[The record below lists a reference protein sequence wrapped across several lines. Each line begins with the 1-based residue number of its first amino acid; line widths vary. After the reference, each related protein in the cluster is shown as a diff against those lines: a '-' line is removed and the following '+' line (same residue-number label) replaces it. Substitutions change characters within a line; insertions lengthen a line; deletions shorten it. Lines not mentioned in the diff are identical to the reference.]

1 VLAARGQLDEALGYS
16 EVAERLADED
26 DAWSQAA
33 WRTARAQ
40 VLAGRG
46 DAATAARLA
55 DEAAVLVRS
64 SDDLLVRVDTLE
76 TVALVLDR
84 IGRAEEAEATLSEV
98 LALHEAKMDIVSAR
112 RVRERL
118 ADLRIGQA

>member
-1 VLAARGQLDEALGYS
+1 
-16 EVAERLADED
+16 VAF
-26 DAWSQAA
+26 
-33 WRTARAQ
+33 
-40 VLAGRG
+40 
-46 DAATAARLA
+46 
-55 DEAAVLVRS
+55 
-64 SDDLLVRVDTLE
+64 
-76 TVALVLDR
+76 VLDR